1 MALDELK
8 SLLARG
14 LAAVGAHDAGASL
27 AATTNEDAKA
37 AIMPLLVRGLQ
48 KLYAAHRQGAAQAEE
63 NSEVATAGELKKQL
77 RMGAQVNLE
86 QRTRLEEVFR
96 AFGLLP
102 EESPDA
108 AMQGIIDDNKDANA
122 RIAGSLTLDLLQI
135 DSGQIAAHFFV
146 ARYGTLRSY
155 AQILGNAEA
164 AGLLKRTLEETVSFD
179 DQSTKLAHRLIAESA

>member
-1 MALDELK
+1 M
-8 SLLARG
+8 
-14 LAAVGAHDAGASL
+14 
-27 AATTNEDAKA
+27 
-37 AIMPLLVRGLQ
+37 Q

-77 RMGAQVNLE
+77 RMGAQTNLD
-86 QRTRLEEVFR
+86 QRARLEEVFR
-96 AFGLLP
+96 AFGLPP